1 MQWLESNLLDG
12 GSCLDRSL
20 CHLLCLDPSHA
31 LPCRW
36 ATLVRKYVC
45 CLGVMVYTSILTVFL
60 GVGSLLGYCSYN
72 LYKIWPSDDPETN
85 KNIFQVF
92 FLLFFTFIA
101 EFCSWTGRQRSS
113 TTSWSRRTLGWRS
126 PPSLGSSFL
135 LLSASSSSFGRG
147 SELPLP
153 WLSRCWFNYT
163 CILRSVAT
171 NQGS

>member
-1 MQWLESNLLDG
+1 MQWLESYLLDG

-92 FLLFFTFIA
+92 FYPFLHFHCWILQLNWTPEIIDDFLKQKNTWLAFTSIVGILFLVVVCLFI
-101 EFCSWTGRQRSS
+101 FLWQRI
-113 TTSWSRRTLGWRS
+113 RIAIALIEQVLIQLYLAFEG
-126 PPSLGSSFL
+126 
-135 LLSASSSSFGRG
+135 
-147 SELPLP
+147 
-153 WLSRCWFNYT
+153 
-163 CILRSVAT
+163 V
-171 NQGS
+171 